1 MQGITYLQHL
11 PIVLVRERE
20 CVNLLCD
27 QKTFQVD
34 SDVGDQLESL
44 LRLPEVDEASRH
56 RHGELLAFL
65 AEEKLG
71 KLCTQPAGSRF
82 EVRDFRG
89 DLPGAGAWLALRNAC
104 LLLIACAALLACV
117 ELPRF
122 IPRFEAVR
130 DASLW
135 SALLFLGPV
144 LLHESV
150 HKACASMFGIAG
162 RPGVGLRGWLFL
174 VATITF
180 PTLYSLPRHQRW
192 VPILAPLTLDSAICL
207 VLLSTARSDL
217 AAFMGVTW
225 AGMVFWQ
232 FLVFLR
238 TDLYHFVATSFNQP
252 NLNRLAWDAARS
264 PAAVRAWPRPD
275 RRALACYALLL
286 LAACVLVARL
296 LLALLHAS

>member
-20 CVNLLCD
+20 CVNVLCD

-34 SDVGDQLESL
+34 SEVGDQLESL
-44 LRLPEVDEASRH
+44 LRLREVDEDSRR

-71 KLCTQPAGSRF
+71 CLCERPDGSRF

-89 DLPGAGAWLALRNAC
+89 DLPRAGAWLALRNLC
-104 LLLIACAALLACV
+104 LLLIACAATLVCV

-122 IPRFEAVR
+122 VPRALAVR
-130 DASLW
+130 DAGLW

-144 LLHESV
+144 LLHESI
-150 HKACASMFGIAG
+150 HKVCAMLFGIAG
-162 RPGVGLRGWLFL
+162 RPGVGLRGWMFL

-180 PTLYSLPRHQRW
+180 PTLYSLPRHLRW
-192 VPILAPLTLDSAICL
+192 VPILAPMSLDACICL
-207 VLLSTARSDL
+207 ALLSTSRSDL
-217 AAFMGVTW
+217 GAFMGVTY
-225 AGMVFWQ
+225 AGMIVWQ

-238 TDLYHFVATSFNQP
+238 TDLYHFVATAFNQP
-252 NLNRLAWDAARS
+252 NLNRLAWDALVS
-264 PAAVRAWPRPD
+264 PTSVRAWPLPD
-275 RRALACYALLL
+275 VRALACYALLL
-286 LAACVLVARL
+286 LAGIALSTRL
-296 LLALLHAS
+296 LLTLAHAS

>member
-20 CVNLLCD
+20 CVNVLCD

-44 LRLPEVDEASRH
+44 LRLPAVDEDSRR

-71 KLCTQPAGSRF
+71 SLCAQPGAGRF

-89 DLPGAGAWLALRNAC
+89 ELPGARAWLALRNLC
-104 LLLIACAALLACV
+104 LLLIACATLLV
-117 ELPRF
+117 GIELPRF
-122 IPRFEAVR
+122 VPGFDAVR
-130 DASLW
+130 NASGW

-207 VLLSTARSDL
+207 TLVSTARSDFG
-217 AAFMGVTW
+217 AFMCVTY
-225 AGMVFWQ
+225 AGMIFWQ
-232 FLVFLR
+232 FLAFLR

-252 NLNRLAWDAARS
+252 NLNRLALDALRS

-286 LAACVLVARL
+286 LAACVLTTRL
-296 LLALLHAS
+296 VLVLVHAA

>member
-1 MQGITYLQHL
+1 MQGITYLRHL

-20 CVNLLCD
+20 CVNVLCD

-34 SDVGDQLESL
+34 SELGDQLESL
-44 LRLPEVDEASRH
+44 LRLPQVDEDSRR

-71 KLCTQPAGSRF
+71 CLCAQPAGGRF

-89 DLPGAGAWLALRNAC
+89 ELPGAAAWLALRDAC
-104 LLLIACAALLACV
+104 LLLIACAALLVCI

-122 IPRFEAVR
+122 VPRALAAR
-130 DASLW
+130 DASAW
-135 SALLFLGPV
+135 TALLFIGPV

-150 HKACASMFGIAG
+150 HKACASLFGIAG
-162 RPGVGLRGWLFL
+162 RPGIGLRGWLFL

-192 VPILAPLTLDSAICL
+192 VPILAPMTLDSVLCL
-207 VLLSTARSDL
+207 ALLALARSDL
-217 AAFMGVTW
+217 GAFMCVTY
-225 AGMVFWQ
+225 AGMIVWQ

-238 TDLYHFVATSFNQP
+238 TDLYHFIATSFNQP
-252 NLNRLAWDAARS
+252 NLNRLARS
-264 PAAVRAWPRPD
+264 AVASPSALVAWPRAD
-275 RRALACYALLL
+275 RRALTCYALLL
-286 LAACVLVARL
+286 SVAIVLVVRVVVVL
-296 LLALLHAS
+296 C

>member
-1 MQGITYLQHL
+1 MQGTTYLQHL

-20 CVNLLCD
+20 CVNVLCD

-34 SDVGDQLESL
+34 ADVGDQLESL
-44 LRLPEVDEASRH
+44 LRLREVDEDSRR

-65 AEEKLG
+65 ADEKLG
-71 KLCTQPAGSRF
+71 RLCEHPDGSRF

-89 DLPGAGAWLALRNAC
+89 DLPGAGAWLALRNLC
-104 LLLIACAALLACV
+104 LLLIACAALLVCV

-122 IPRFEAVR
+122 VPRALAVR

-135 SALLFLGPV
+135 SALLFIGPV

-150 HKACASMFGIAG
+150 HKICASMFGIAG
-162 RPGVGLRGWLFL
+162 RPGVGLRGWMFL

-192 VPILAPLTLDSAICL
+192 VPILAPLTLDSCICL
-207 VLLSTARSDL
+207 SLLFGARSDL
-217 AAFMGVTW
+217 GAFMCVTY
-225 AGMVFWQ
+225 AGMIVWQ

-252 NLNRLAWDAARS
+252 NLNRLARDAAFA
-264 PAAVRAWPRPD
+264 PASVRAWPPAD
-275 RRALACYALLL
+275 RRALACYVLLL
-286 LAACVLVARL
+286 LAAGVLVARL
-296 LLALLHAS
+296 ALVLAAAS

>member
-20 CVNLLCD
+20 CVNVLCD

-44 LRLPEVDEASRH
+44 LRLPAVDEDSRRH
-56 RHGELLAFL
+56 HGELLAFL

-71 KLCTQPAGSRF
+71 SLCAQPDASRF

-89 DLPGAGAWLALRNAC
+89 DLPGARAWLALRNLC
-104 LLLIACAALLACV
+104 LLLIACAAVLVCV

-122 IPRFEAVR
+122 VPRALAVR

-150 HKACASMFGIAG
+150 HKVCASLFGIAG
-162 RPGVGLRGWLFL
+162 RPGVGLRGWMFL

-192 VPILAPLTLDSAICL
+192 VPILAPMTLDACICL
-207 VLLSTARSDL
+207 ALLSTARSDL
-217 AAFMGVTW
+217 GAFMCVTY
-225 AGMVFWQ
+225 AGMIVWQ

-252 NLNRLAWDAARS
+252 NLNWLARDALAS
-264 PAAVRAWPRPD
+264 PASMRAWPRPD

-286 LAACVLVARL
+286 LAAAVFSTRL
-296 LLALLHAS
+296 LLTLAHAS

>member
-1 MQGITYLQHL
+1 MQGITYLRHL

-20 CVNLLCD
+20 CVNVLCD

-34 SDVGDQLESL
+34 SEVGDQLESL
-44 LRLPEVDEASRH
+44 LRLREVDEDSRR

-71 KLCTQPAGSRF
+71 SLCAQPSGGLL

-89 DLPGAGAWLALRNAC
+89 ELPGAVAWLALRNLC
-104 LLLIACAALLACV
+104 LILIACAAVLVCV
-117 ELPRF
+117 DVPRLV
-122 IPRFEAVR
+122 PRALAVR

-150 HKACASMFGIAG
+150 HKVCATLFGIAG
-162 RPGVGLRGWLFL
+162 RPGVGLRGWMFL

-192 VPILAPLTLDSAICL
+192 VPILAPMTLDAGICL
-207 VLLSTARSDL
+207 ALLAAARSDL
-217 AAFMGVTW
+217 GAFMGVTY
-225 AGMVFWQ
+225 AGMIVWQ

-252 NLNRLAWDAARS
+252 NLNRLARDALAA
-264 PAAVRAWPRPD
+264 PAAVRTWPRPD
-275 RRALACYALLL
+275 RRALACYAFLLL
-286 LAACVLVARL
+286 CAAALSTRL
-296 LLALLHAS
+296 LLTLAHAS

>member
-1 MQGITYLQHL
+1 MQGTTYLQHL

-20 CVNLLCD
+20 CVNVLCD

-44 LRLPEVDEASRH
+44 LRLPEVDEDSRR

-65 AEEKLG
+65 ADEKLG
-71 KLCTQPAGSRF
+71 SLCAQPAGSRF

-89 DLPGAGAWLALRNAC
+89 DLPGAGAWLALRNLC
-104 LLLIACAALLACV
+104 LLLIACAALLVCV

-122 IPRFEAVR
+122 IPRALAVR

-150 HKACASMFGIAG
+150 HKISATMFGIAG

-180 PTLYSLPRHQRW
+180 PTLYSLPRHLRW
-192 VPILAPLTLDSAICL
+192 VPILAPLTLDSCICIAL
-207 VLLSTARSDL
+207 MSTARSDL
-217 AAFMGVTW
+217 AAFMCVTY
-225 AGMVFWQ
+225 AGMIVWQ

-264 PAAVRAWPRPD
+264 PTAMRTWPRPD
-275 RRALACYALLL
+275 RRAVVCYALLL
-286 LAACVLVARL
+286 LAASLLVARL
-296 LLALLHAS
+296 VLALLATA

>member
-1 MQGITYLQHL
+1 MQGLTYLQHL

-34 SDVGDQLESL
+34 TDVGDELESL
-44 LRLPEVDEASRH
+44 LRLPAIDEASHR

-71 KLCTQPAGSRF
+71 ALCPQPGGSGF

-89 DLPGAGAWLALRNAC
+89 DLPGARAGLALRNTS
-104 LLLIACAALLACV
+104 LLLIACAALLACI

-122 IPRFEAVR
+122 VPRFNAVR

-135 SALLFLGPV
+135 SAVLLLGPI
-144 LLHESV
+144 LLHEGV
-150 HKACASMFGIAG
+150 HKACASLLGIAG

-180 PTLYSLPRHQRW
+180 PTLYSLPRHLRW
-192 VPILAPLTLDSAICL
+192 VPILAPLTLDACICL
-207 VLLSTARSDL
+207 GLCLASRSDL
-217 AAFMGVTW
+217 CAFLCVTY

-238 TDLYHFVATSFNQP
+238 TDLYHLVATTFNQP
-252 NLNRLAWDAARS
+252 NLNRLAWAALGA
-264 PAAVRAWPRPD
+264 PTAVRSWPLAD
-275 RRALACYALLL
+275 RRALMHYASLL
-286 LAACVLVARL
+286 LAASVLSARL
-296 LLALLHAS
+296 VLSLATSP

>member
-20 CVNLLCD
+20 CVNVLCD

-34 SDVGDQLESL
+34 SEVGDQLESL
-44 LRLPEVDEASRH
+44 LRLPEVDEDSRR

-71 KLCTQPAGSRF
+71 RLCERPAASLF

-89 DLPGAGAWLALRNAC
+89 VLPGARAWFTLRNLC
-104 LLLIACAALLACV
+104 LLLIAGAALLVCV
-117 ELPRF
+117 DLPRLM
-122 IPRFEAVR
+122 PRALALR
-130 DASLW
+130 DASPW

-150 HKACASMFGIAG
+150 HKACASLFGIAG

-192 VPILAPLTLDSAICL
+192 VPILAPMSLDACICIAL
-207 VLLSTARSDL
+207 MSTATSNL
-217 AAFMGVTW
+217 GAFMGVTW
-225 AGMVFWQ
+225 AGMVAWQ

-238 TDLYHFVATSFNQP
+238 TDVYHFVATSFNQP
-252 NLNRLAWDAARS
+252 NLNRLAWDVIAS
-264 PAAVRAWPRPD
+264 PATLRSLPGTD
-275 RRALACYALLL
+275 RRALASYAVLL
-286 LAACVLVARL
+286 LAASVLVARL
-296 LLALLHAS
+296 VLALIQAS

>member
-1 MQGITYLQHL
+1 MQGPTYLQHL

-34 SDVGDQLESL
+34 ADVGDELESL
-44 LRLPEVDEASRH
+44 LRLPAIDEASHR

-71 KLCTQPAGSRF
+71 ALCPQPGGSGF

-89 DLPGAGAWLALRNAC
+89 ELPGARAGLALRNVS
-104 LLLIACAALLACV
+104 LLLIACTALLACL

-122 IPRFEAVR
+122 VPRFNAVR

-135 SALLFLGPV
+135 SAVLLLGPI
-144 LLHESV
+144 LLHEGV
-150 HKACASMFGIAG
+150 HKACASLLGIAG

-192 VPILAPLTLDSAICL
+192 VPILAPMTLDSGICL
-207 VLLSTARSDL
+207 ALLLTSRSDL
-217 AAFMGVTW
+217 GAFMAVTYV
-225 AGMVFWQ
+225 GMIFWQ

-238 TDLYHFVATSFNQP
+238 TDLYHFVATSLNQP
-252 NLNRLAWDAARS
+252 DLNRLARDALAA
-264 PAAVRAWPRPD
+264 PAAVRTWPAAD
-275 RRALACYALLL
+275 RRALACYGLLL
-286 LAACVLVARL
+286 LAAGVLSTRL
-296 LLALLHAS
+296 VLALAP